1 MKNHEKTT
9 FGDVFPFS
17 YALMS
22 AVQSKH
28 AWDWRSISWRRTL
41 LWECPYIPIYLIS
54 SMISNMCLRLET
66 CPTMTRTRF
75 FGTYW
80 LMHKLC
86 LGFLDTNHFYL
97 SVHGRRTVS
106 RPDSEID
113 TPLIVRD
120 VSWNDTVVKSS
131 KLHSVQHVIGI
142 SKVSQ
147 WFQSFYCTITA
158 PICTHGCPHQFMTI
172 QLHID
177 NQIDFWGKVEYMN
190 ISLVR

>member
-1 MKNHEKTT
+1 MPLFRGEAPKIKSLCCFLWTDSIAVTSGMQWKTMKKQHLVTFFLFPMPWCQQSRVNMHETEEAY
-9 FGDVFPFS
+9 D
-17 YALMS
+17 
-22 AVQSKH
+22 
-28 AWDWRSISWRRTL
+28 
-41 LWECPYIPIYLIS
+41 E
-54 SMISNMCLRLET
+54 EE
-66 CPTMTRTRF
+66 
-75 FGTYW
+75 
-80 LMHKLC
+80 
-86 LGFLDTNHFYL
+86 
-97 SVHGRRTVS
+97 